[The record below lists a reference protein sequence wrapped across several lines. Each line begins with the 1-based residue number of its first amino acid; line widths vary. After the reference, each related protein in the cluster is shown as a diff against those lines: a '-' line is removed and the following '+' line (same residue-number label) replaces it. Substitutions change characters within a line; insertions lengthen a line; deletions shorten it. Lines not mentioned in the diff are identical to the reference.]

1 VSVPRPALYFVGAVS
16 LIRLFAASRFPLTG
30 DEAYYWTWS
39 RHLAYGYVDHPPMVA
54 WAIALLSPFG
64 RAPGLVRFPFVVC
77 EAVTALALGAAAGR
91 LARDSRAGAIAAVA
105 FTLLPQTKLA
115 LAEALPDGPYAM
127 FWALALYFVI
137 RLESATASRRAPLW
151 SIALGTALGGVLLSR
166 AFGWLLV
173 FGIAAYAL
181 APKRRASFKQLWI
194 AFVVAALLYAPFV
207 VWNARHHYANFA
219 FTLHDRE
226 RLEAFELERIT
237 ILSSL
242 RLLLD
247 ACSLWLLAIFV
258 ALRPKRP
265 LLAWTA
271 LPLPTLLV
279 AIAFFY
285 QVESYWILGPIASL
299 CVGLGIEFRN
309 WGRNLRRT
317 LIAASAGGFAYVTVA
332 ALFAAA
338 PERTEA
344 QLLGATH
351 GALRGPFYSGAFAYG
366 PLATEI
372 RTLAGAR
379 PLVILTDRHEIASE
393 LSYAGLAP
401 LLIGPSPQSRQWQ
414 LWQDTSPFV
423 ARALYVSYLP
433 LRYDSEPWRTLASA
447 YATVDEGPT
456 LRPRYAGV
464 VADTFYTAWCSGAEP
479 GAVATLFEHAP

>member
-1 VSVPRPALYFVGAVS
+1 
-16 LIRLFAASRFPLTG
+16 LTG

-54 WAIALLSPFG
+54 WTIALFSAFG
-64 RAPGLVRFPFVVC
+64 HAPGLVRLPFVLC
-77 EAVTALALGAAAGR
+77 EAVAALALGATAGR
-91 LARDSRAGAIAAVA
+91 IARDPRAGGIAAVA
-105 FTLLPQTKLA
+105 FTFLPQTKLA

-127 FWALALYFVI
+127 FWALALYCVI
-137 RLESATASRRAPLW
+137 RLESAATSRRAALW
-151 SIALGTALGGVLLSR
+151 SIALGAALGGVLLSR
-166 AFGWLLV
+166 AFGWVFV

-181 APKRRASFKQLWI
+181 APKRRASFAQLWI
-194 AFVVAALLYAPFV
+194 AFAVAALSYAPFV
-207 VWNARHHYANFA
+207 LWNARHDYANFA

-226 RLEAFELERIT
+226 RFQAFELERIT
-237 ILSSL
+237 VLSSL

-247 ACSLWLLAIFV
+247 ACSLWLLAVFV
-258 ALRPKRP
+258 ALRPKRM

-271 LPLPTLLV
+271 LPLPTLLIAV
-279 AIAFFY
+279 AFFY

-299 CVGLGIEFRN
+299 CVGLGVEFRH

-317 LIAASAGGFAYVTVA
+317 LIAASAGGFIYVTAA

-344 QLLGATH
+344 ALLVATH

-366 PLATEI
+366 PLASEI
-372 RTLAGAR
+372 RTLAGGR

-393 LSYAGLAP
+393 LTYAGLAP
-401 LLIGPSPQSRQWQ
+401 LMIGPSPQSWQWQ
-414 LWQDTSPFV
+414 QWIRTPPSV
-423 ARALYVSYLP
+423 ASALYVSYLP
-433 LRYDSEPWRTLASA
+433 LRYDSEPWRMLASA

-479 GAVATLFEHAP
+479 GALATLFEGAP